1 MLTATLSINVTHE
14 KSMKLMWVS
23 QLHFHPCAARFIVLR
38 EDRKRRSFSRG
49 KASTYLQ
56 FDLKK
61 KKKYI
66 QMWKL
71 PLFFAP
77 SSKEQVVLLL
87 FLPCSWQLLSSHGK
101 CSKLKGALV
110 YRKKKNLS
118 KEWKRCLKVY
128 SHAFTQP
135 PPVSCITCMHCSP
148 VNPSFWIQCRS
159 GGLNRCIEKW

>member
-1 MLTATLSINVTHE
+1 MSQPTALSPMC
-14 KSMKLMWVS
+14 SS
-23 QLHFHPCAARFIVLR
+23 LHCAQGGQKAKVLFQR
-38 EDRKRRSFSRG
+38 QSKHLFTIWS
-49 KASTYLQ
+49 
-56 FDLKK
+56 KK

-87 FLPCSWQLLSSHGK
+87 FLPRSWQLLSSHGK

-110 YRKKKNLS
+110 YRRKKNLS
-118 KEWKRCLKVY
+118 KELKRCLKVY

-135 PPVSCITCMHCSP
+135 PPVSWITCMHCSP

-159 GGLNRCIEKW
+159 GGLNCCIEKW